1 MRSDLIAQINP
12 DALRHNYR
20 ALRAAAGAAKFCA
33 PLKADAYGHG
43 LRIVAPVLH
52 EAGADMAAV
61 ATVPEAVEL
70 RATGW
75 SRPILV
81 LGNVLATADAAE
93 RDERL
98 AAIVEHGLTITV
110 ADEAA
115 VRVVEEWAGTA
126 SRNSKNRIDVHI
138 KFDTGMGRMGVMPD
152 GLLPLI
158 QRVLAC
164 SSLRLAGIYS
174 HFAMAD
180 FDPSQRDLVQ
190 HQQAAFAE
198 SLARAGDFL
207 PPGVIRHLANSAAT
221 ITLPEAHYDM
231 VRPGLALYGYWPAL
245 HMRERIDLRPC
256 LRLVSHLTAVKD
268 LPVGHC
274 VGYGRTFVTKRPTKL
289 GILPMGYFDGFLRAL
304 SNRAVVTVCGAAAPV
319 VGRVSMDQMAVDLT
333 DVVSDSTSAS
343 NVGSVTRPSSAGE
356 SIAPGTEVTIIS
368 DDPAAPN
375 SVQAI
380 ATILGTIPYEVTCL
394 LGQRVERASPH
405 HS

>member
-20 ALRAAAGAAKFCA
+20 ELRSASPGAKLCAA
-33 PLKADAYGHG
+33 LKADAYGHG
-43 LRIVAPVLH
+43 VRVVAPVLH

-70 RATGW
+70 RTTGW

-81 LGNVLATADAAE
+81 LGNVLATVDAAE
-93 RDERL
+93 RGERL
-98 AAIVEHGLTITV
+98 SALVEHGLTITV
-110 ADEAA
+110 ADADT
-115 VRVVEEWAGTA
+115 VRVVEEWGGAAVIGA
-126 SRNSKNRIDVHI
+126 HVKV
-138 KFDTGMGRMGVMPD
+138 DTGMGRMGILPD

-158 QRVLAC
+158 QRVRGCRL
-164 SSLRLAGIYS
+164 LRLAGIYS
-174 HFAMAD
+174 HFATAD

-190 HQQAAFAE
+190 HQQAVFAE
-198 SLARAGDFL
+198 ALSRTGDFL
-207 PPGVIRHLANSAAT
+207 PPDTIRHLANSAAT

-245 HMRERIDLRPC
+245 HLRERIDLRPC
-256 LRLVSHLTAVKD
+256 LRLVSHLTAVKE

-274 VGYGRTFVTKRPTKL
+274 VGYGRTFVTRRPTKL
-289 GILPMGYFDGFLRAL
+289 GIVPIGYFDGFLRAL
-304 SNRAVVTVCGAAAPV
+304 SNRAMVTIRGVAAPV

-333 DVVSDSTSAS
+333 DVAR
-343 NVGSVTRPSSAGE
+343 GAGE
-356 SIAPGTEVTIIS
+356 LTPGTGVTIIS

-380 ATILGTIPYEVTCL
+380 ATALGTIPYEVTCL
-394 LGQRVERASPH
+394 LGQRVERTTSQQT
-405 HS
+405 

>member
-1 MRSDLIAQINP
+1 MRSDLIAQVNP

-43 LRIVAPVLH
+43 VRIVAPVLH

-75 SRPILV
+75 TRPILV
-81 LGNVLATADAAE
+81 LGSVLATVDAAE
-93 RDERL
+93 RNERL
-98 AAIVEHGLTITV
+98 TAIVQHGLTITV

-115 VRVVEEWAGTA
+115 VRVVEERGGAVGNVGSVTRPTGGAAARA
-126 SRNSKNRIDVHI
+126 SNGRIDAHI

-158 QRVLAC
+158 QRVRAC

-190 HQQAAFAE
+190 HQQAVFAE

-289 GILPMGYFDGFLRAL
+289 GIVPMGYFDGFLRAL

-333 DVVSDSTSAS
+333 DVIGA
-343 NVGSVTRPSSAGE
+343 AGPIN
-356 SIAPGTEVTIIS
+356 SGCDVTIIS

-380 ATILGTIPYEVTCL
+380 ATRLGTIPYEVTCL